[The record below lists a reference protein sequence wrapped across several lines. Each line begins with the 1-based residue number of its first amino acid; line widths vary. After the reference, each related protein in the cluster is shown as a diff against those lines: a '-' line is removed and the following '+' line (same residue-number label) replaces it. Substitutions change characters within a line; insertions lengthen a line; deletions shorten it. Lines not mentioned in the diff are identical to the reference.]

1 MALETQEVSTERERI
16 RAIEATLSYLATKA
30 DVALLKA
37 DVERLRA
44 DMIKWQVGLAVAVVG
59 AVFAIVRFA
68 G

>member
-1 MALETQEVSTERERI
+1 MALETQGVPTERERI
-16 RAIEATLSYLATKA
+16 RAIEAVLPYLAT
-30 DVALLKA
+30 KA

-44 DMIKWQVGLAVAVVG
+44 DMIKWQVGLAIAVVG